1 MGTIIISGSVAVLVG
16 ALFGILEKGNHP
28 NKWGNII
35 FWITFIT
42 AIGACLS
49 WSLNTYGE
57 SELVLEKEQPIY
69 AFDDQEFYIQKS
81 EEPAALIFSRGR
93 MKSVYS
99 FVTENENGRYVDK
112 VNVNNVYFTIT
123 QGTPV
128 LKTYYRQYQKRWYN
142 LKGGK
147 KFDHY
152 EFCLPSYAIIE
163 NLQD

>member
-1 MGTIIISGSVAVLVG
+1 MEIILISVGVAILVG
-16 ALFGILEKGNHP
+16 ALFYILEKGNHSG
-28 NKWGNII
+28 KWGNII
-35 FWITFIT
+35 FCMGVII
-42 AIGACLS
+42 AIGVCLS
-49 WSLNTYGE
+49 WLLNTHGE

-69 AFDDQEFYIQKS
+69 AFDDQKFYIQKS
-81 EEPAALIFSRGR
+81 EEPTGLIFSSER

-112 VNVNNVYFTIT
+112 VNANNVYFTIT

-147 KFDHY
+147 QFDHY